1 MGLAAAG
8 ANSRLQKSRNREP
21 ESHAHNRHAPPR
33 PRPNERTNTTST
45 AEQRPTK
52 EKRQSILL
60 EITAHRRNR
69 RLARLDLER
78 WRVSRSGREED
89 EAAEE
94 ARVLG
99 ALGAA
104 RGWAEG
110 VGADEATAADVAGVA
125 VKTSRQNPLP
135 ENKTQATHPLSP
147 GGGNRGVVT
156 LHRRQQNS
164 RSLSPHGFR
173 RGVEPSNNS
182 SGTNPRRQRRSRR
195 RRCTRPPTSPPTST
209 RASPQVKRSSPP
221 VKRGRAPAGHGA

>member
-1 MGLAAAG
+1 L
-8 ANSRLQKSRNREP
+8 
-21 ESHAHNRHAPPR
+21 
-33 PRPNERTNTTST
+33 
-45 AEQRPTK
+45 
-52 EKRQSILL
+52 EK
-60 EITAHRRNR
+60 TAHRRNR

-135 ENKTQATHPLSP
+135 EKTKLRQHTPFLQAEAIAAA
-147 GGGNRGVVT
+147 
-156 LHRRQQNS
+156 
-164 RSLSPHGFR
+164 SLSTDD
-173 RGVEPSNNS
+173 NK
-182 SGTNPRRQRRSRR
+182 NPVVSFPWFQAWS
-195 RRCTRPPTSPPTST
+195 
-209 RASPQVKRSSPP
+209 
-221 VKRGRAPAGHGA
+221 